1 MACPLAL
8 MAWQLDGQGRLAQ
21 APLPPQ
27 VQGGLMLVGA
37 SQPIQGGRP
46 RRAAQEILAQCR
58 SRTCAGV
65 ILDLELPPSPF
76 LAQLIRLVE
85 EGLAQRQGTLFLP
98 ERYANF
104 SRRASLY
111 LTSAISGGS
120 LRRRLEEVIAQ
131 YGARRLVLCLRRA
144 REDFFLP
151 ATKGVGHPIS
161 QEELNRLRRRLSC
174 RSFSPPTSAPGTS
187 PT

>member
-1 MACPLAL
+1 M
-8 MAWQLDGQGRLAQ
+8 
-21 APLPPQ
+21 
-27 VQGGLMLVGA
+27 
-37 SQPIQGGRP
+37 
-46 RRAAQEILAQCR
+46 
-58 SRTCAGV
+58 
-65 ILDLELPPSPF
+65 
-76 LAQLIRLVE
+76 E

-161 QEELNRLRRRLSC
+161 QEELNRLRRRLEPSVF
-174 RSFSPPTSAPGTS
+174 FSPTSAPGTS

>member
-1 MACPLAL
+1 MSTL
-8 MAWQLDGQGRLAQ
+8 R
-21 APLPPQ
+21 
-27 VQGGLMLVGA
+27 A
-37 SQPIQGGRP
+37 SRQ
-46 RRAAQEILAQCR
+46 
-58 SRTCAGV
+58 
-65 ILDLELPPSPF
+65 LPPSPF

-85 EGLAQRQGTLFLP
+85 EGLAQRQSTLFLP

-104 SRRASLY
+104 SHRASLY

-151 ATKGVGHPIS
+151 ATRGVGHPIS
-161 QEELNRLRRRLSC
+161 QEELRQLRRRLEPSVF
-174 RSFSPPTSAPGTS
+174 FSPHLCARYFTYMSRETGAHFVLFDDRETLEKKRTLALELGIRRFFLLYPEIADLWAVPPQEG
-187 PT
+187 

>member
-1 MACPLAL
+1 MPQPGLCRGSSWTWSCP
-8 MAWQLDGQGRLAQ
+8 
-21 APLPPQ
+21 P
-27 VQGGLMLVGA
+27 
-37 SQPIQGGRP
+37 
-46 RRAAQEILAQCR
+46 
-58 SRTCAGV
+58 
-65 ILDLELPPSPF
+65 PF

-104 SRRASLY
+104 SHRASLY

-131 YGARRLVLCLRRA
+131 YGARRLVLCLRRGPGGTSSFPPPRGGA
-144 REDFFLP
+144 PHLP
-151 ATKGVGHPIS
+151 GGTQSATAAVGAVG
-161 QEELNRLRRRLSC
+161 L
-174 RSFSPPTSAPGTS
+174 FSPPTSAPGTS